1 MAHPKSVATTCSA
14 IGVMLLAMLGVACGP
29 NDAEQNAPP
38 PPVMTIDTVTGAP
51 TKMPNPWKNAGCD
64 LVTDAEVV
72 NLFQVDIKRDAFNAR
87 SLPDRGFCLRYWMKP
102 DWKEIESANEKPGAV
117 YREFKNTLV
126 TQVLDYG
133 REFVARQQFDMLRND
148 QRATYE
154 QDVTGLGDDALWST
168 STTSLMVKKGH
179 LLVKITLDYT
189 EKPQENLAPAKKVA
203 ERALWKMR

>member
-1 MAHPKSVATTCSA
+1 MSHPKSVATVHSA
-14 IGVMLLAMLGVACGP
+14 IGVFLLALLGIACGQT
-29 NDAEQNAPP
+29 DTEQNVPP
-38 PPVMTIDTVTGAP
+38 PPAMTIDTVTGAP
-51 TKMPNPWKNAGCD
+51 AKMPNPWKNAGCN
-64 LVTDAEVV
+64 LVTDAEVIK
-72 NLFQVDIKRDAFNAR
+72 LFNIDVKRNAFNAR
-87 SLPDRGFCLRYWMKP
+87 SLPDRGFCLRFWMKP

-133 REFVARQQFDMLRND
+133 REFVARQQFDKLRND

-154 QDVTGLGDDALWST
+154 EDVTGLGDDALWST

-189 EKPQENLAPAKKVA
+189 EKPHDNLEPAKKVA